1 MSGMVDG
8 PGDEGSVFLPDGT
21 ERRVFRASDLA
32 PVVEMPD
39 PVDMYSYLFPS

>member
-8 PGDEGSVFLPDGT
+8 PGDEGNVFLAEST
-21 ERRVFRASDLA
+21 EWRVFRASDLA

-39 PVDMYSYLFPS
+39 PADMHSYLFPS